1 MNILGPKIKP
11 ELAAELI
18 KLVKTPED
26 LFGPS
31 GLLQEIKKSLMEKLL
46 EVEMDDHLGYDKGEK
61 QAEGQRANSRNG
73 HTEKTVHTE
82 SGSVE
87 IRVPR
92 DRDGSFTPKVVPKHV
107 RRLSGFDDKV
117 LALYASGMTTRE
129 IQGHLQELYG
139 TDISPQLVTQVTDGV
154 VDLAKAWQS
163 RPLEAVYP
171 VVLPGRAFREHPRRR
186 YGPQKSRLYRAG
198 HDPVGAAGSAGPLV
212 SANRRREVLA
222 LGFDRPEKPRPHRHL
237 LRLLRRPHGVA
248 RRHRHRVPPGHRP
261 DLHRAHDPRFAAL
274 RLVRRPKTDGARL
287 TSDLRRSDRSSRQ
300 RRPRCL

>member
-92 DRDGSFTPKVVPKHV
+92 DCRRRRRRVPLSAGSPVPRDPGAGAEAVP
-107 RRLSGFDDKV
+107 RLS
-117 LALYASGMTTRE
+117 L
-129 IQGHLQELYG
+129 
-139 TDISPQLVTQVTDGV
+139 
-154 VDLAKAWQS
+154 
-163 RPLEAVYP
+163 
-171 VVLPGRAFREHPRRR
+171 PRR
-186 YGPQKSRLYRAG
+186 
-198 HDPVGAAGSAGPLV
+198 
-212 SANRRREVLA
+212 E
-222 LGFDRPEKPRPHRHL
+222 
-237 LRLLRRPHGVA
+237 A
-248 RRHRHRVPPGHRP
+248 RG
-261 DLHRAHDPRFAAL
+261 
-274 RLVRRPKTDGARL
+274 
-287 TSDLRRSDRSSRQ
+287 
-300 RRPRCL
+300 

>member
-18 KLVKTPED
+18 KLVKNPED

-129 IQGHLQELYG
+129 IQGHLRELYG
-139 TDISPQLVTQVTDGV
+139 TEISPQLGTQVTDGV

-171 VVLPGRAFREHPRRR
+171 VVYLDALF
-186 YGPQKSRLYRAG
+186 
-198 HDPVGAAGSAGPLV
+198 V
-212 SANRRREVLA
+212 SIR
-222 LGFDRPEKPRPHRHL
+222 
-237 LRLLRRPHGVA
+237 
-248 RRHRHRVPPGHRP
+248 
-261 DLHRAHDPRFAAL
+261 
-274 RLVRRPKTDGARL
+274 DGA
-287 TSDLRRSDRSSRQ
+287 TVKVGKKDK
-300 RRPRCL
+300 